1 MTLRAQRQTTWQGQ
15 GGIRHNTTSRGGTY
29 FVRNME
35 FIDQVEVEEHSQ
47 DNLESLAV
55 MVLGVIEFITK
66 TGKRLTSKEG

>member
-15 GGIRHNTTSRGGTY
+15 AGVRRYTTSREGTY

-35 FIDQVEVEEHSQ
+35 FIDQVEVQEHSQ

-66 TGKRLTSKEG
+66 TGKRLTSKGG

>member
-1 MTLRAQRQTTWQGQ
+1 
-15 GGIRHNTTSRGGTY
+15 
-29 FVRNME
+29 ME

-66 TGKRLTSKEG
+66 LGNILHQKNVLILRETCKD